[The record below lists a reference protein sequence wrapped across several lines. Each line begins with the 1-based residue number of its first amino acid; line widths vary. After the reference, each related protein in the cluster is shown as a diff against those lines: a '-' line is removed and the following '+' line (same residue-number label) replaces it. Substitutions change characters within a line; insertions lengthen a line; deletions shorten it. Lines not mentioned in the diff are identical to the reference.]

1 MKRTGKYVTVQ
12 NLVDKLGAE
21 MKLKVISGFKV
32 MNRPITAAEINRPGL
47 ALSGYYDHFAKHRI
61 QILGLVEISYLKS
74 ITSAEHLER
83 IGKLMQMRI
92 PAFII
97 ARNYIPLPETVK
109 LSNIYNV
116 PIIRTPFIT
125 MKVVN
130 KISAWLEDQFAPT
143 TKVHGVLME
152 VHGMGVL
159 IMGHA
164 GVGKSECALSLVERG
179 HILVCD
185 DVVSLKL
192 TEGAFIT
199 GYTDTTIGHHMEIRG
214 IGIINIQSL
223 YGVKSV
229 RMWKHIDFIVTLEE
243 WQDNKDY
250 ERLGIDNNYIE
261 LLNTKVPN
269 VLVPVKPGRDAA
281 LLIETA
287 AQNEK
292 LKKLGFNVAKEFNE
306 HLIAALK
313 KKQK

>member
-12 NLVDKLGAE
+12 DLVDNLGE
-21 MKLKVISGFKV
+21 ERKLKVISGFKG
-32 MNRPITAAEINRPGL
+32 MNRHITAAEINRPGL

-74 ITSAEHLER
+74 ISSAEHLER
-83 IGKLMQMRI
+83 IGRLMQMRI

-97 ARNYIPLPETVK
+97 ARNYVPLPETVM
-109 LSNIYNV
+109 LSNRYNV
-116 PIIRTPFIT
+116 PIIRTPLIT
-125 MKVVN
+125 MRVVN
-130 KISAWLEDQFAPT
+130 KISAWLEDQFAPR

-199 GYTDTTIGHHMEIRG
+199 GYADPTIGHHMEIRG
-214 IGIINIQSL
+214 LGIINIAHL
-223 YGVKSV
+223 FGVAA
-229 RMWKHIDFIVTLEE
+229 I
-243 WQDNKDY
+243 
-250 ERLGIDNNYIE
+250 
-261 LLNTKVPN
+261 
-269 VLVPVKPGRDAA
+269 RD
-281 LLIETA
+281 
-287 AQNEK
+287 
-292 LKKLGFNVAKEFNE
+292 
-306 HLIAALK
+306 
-313 KKQK
+313 KKQVQIIVNLEDWDPNKNYDRIGSDDVTEEIMGKD